1 MFTFPNSSAMDAT
14 AGSGGPI
21 TFLPRIVT
29 GQPEQVAAHVAHVL
43 DKAKQFVT
51 LMDDFAK
58 AEKQLSQVWSGA
70 ASETA
75 LKKITDSLQS
85 FEKIIKV
92 VQEGAQL
99 LGVAGTLV
107 KTAQTAYT
115 SVVSAVNPTVAALM
129 SNPWT
134 HAAAVALS
142 TATSASLRGFI
153 EAIGGL
159 LKTLGLTKLGTEL
172 TTLASIVQELEKLFG
187 GSNSASASTP
197 AGTTPSTTT
206 VTSNPVTAPVTPPPV
221 ASPTGQQVTSTPTV
235 SQPNPYNYTPPALGG
250 TGTTAPS
257 TADSWIPVDPPA
269 GTTPSTGTVTT
280 PPATT
285 PPSTTAPPATTTPA
299 SDPGVIKVTTTI
311 GSESTTVEIPTG
323 HDAQVDVDIPVN
335 GEHVTEH
342 ISVTG
347 TGKVSVS

>member
-29 GQPEQVAAHVAHVL
+29 GQPEQVAAHVAQVL

-107 KTAQTAYT
+107 KSAQAAYT

-159 LKTLGLTKLGTEL
+159 LKTLGLAKLGTEL
-172 TTLASIVQELEKLFG
+172 TTLASIIQELEKLFG
-187 GSNSASASTP
+187 GTKSASASTP
-197 AGTTPSTTT
+197 AGTTPSTST

-221 ASPTGQQVTSTPTV
+221 ASTSGQQVTSTPTGTTPTTTAV
-235 SQPNPYNYTPPALGG
+235 SNPYNYTPPALGG
-250 TGTTAPS
+250 TNPS
-257 TADSWIPVDPPA
+257 TANTWIPVDPPA
-269 GTTPSTGTVTT
+269 GTTPSTAPAVPTVPTSA
-280 PPATT
+280 PAVD
-285 PPSTTAPPATTTPA
+285 A
-299 SDPGVIKVTTTI
+299 GVIKVTTTI
-311 GSESTTVEIPTG
+311 GDESTTVEIPTG
-323 HDAQVDVDIPVN
+323 HDAQVDVDLPVN
-335 GEHVTEH
+335 GQHVTEH

>member
-58 AEKQLSQVWSGA
+58 AEKQLAQVWSGA

-92 VQEGAQL
+92 VQDGAQL

-159 LKTLGLTKLGTEL
+159 LKTLGLAKLGTEL
-172 TTLASIVQELEKLFG
+172 TTLASIIQELEKLFSG
-187 GSNSASASTP
+187 NKSASASTP

-221 ASPTGQQVTSTPTV
+221 ASTTGQQVTSTPTV
-235 SQPNPYNYTPPALGG
+235 SQPNPYGYTPPALGG
-250 TGTTAPS
+250 TGTTPS
-257 TADSWIPVDPPA
+257 TANTWIPVDPPA
-269 GTTPSTGTVTT
+269 GTTPTT
-280 PPATT
+280 PPASTPT
-285 PPSTTAPPATTTPA
+285 PPPVTTAPPA
-299 SDPGVIKVTTTI
+299 DPGVIKVTTTI
-311 GSESTTVEIPTG
+311 GNESTTVEIPTG

>member
-14 AGSGGPI
+14 ATSGGPI

-29 GQPEQVAAHVAHVL
+29 GQPELISAHVAQVL
-43 DKAKQFVT
+43 QKAKQFIT

-58 AEKQLSQVWSGA
+58 AEKQLSQVWSGK

-99 LGVAGTLV
+99 LGVASTLV
-107 KTAQTAYT
+107 KSAQTAYT

-134 HAAAVALS
+134 HGAAVALS
-142 TATSASLRGFI
+142 TATSASLRSFI

-159 LKTLGLTKLGTEL
+159 LKTLGITKLGTEL
-172 TTLASIVQELEKLFG
+172 TTLASIIAELEKLFG
-187 GSNSASASTP
+187 GSKSSASAPS
-197 AGTTPSTTT
+197 GGPSTST
-206 VTSNPVTAPVTPPPV
+206 VSSKPVTAPVTPPPV
-221 ASPTGQQVTSTPTV
+221 ASTTGQQVSANG
-235 SQPNPYNYTPPALGG
+235 SQPQTPNPYTNYTPPALSGLQSG
-250 TGTTAPS
+250 AVSGAQFTNPANNT
-257 TADSWIPVDPPA
+257 WIPVDPPA
-269 GTTPSTGTVTT
+269 TTTPTT
-280 PPATT
+280 P
-285 PPSTTAPPATTTPA
+285 TTAPTTPVTGTP
-299 SDPGVIKVTTTI
+299 DDGMIKVTTTI
-311 GSESTTVEIPTG
+311 GNESTTVEIPTG
-323 HDAQVDVDIPVN
+323 HNAQLDVDIPVN

-347 TGKVSVS
+347 AAQ

>member
-1 MFTFPNSSAMDAT
+1 MDAT
-14 AGSGGPI
+14 ASSGGPI

-43 DKAKQFVT
+43 DKARQFVT

-58 AEKQLSQVWSGA
+58 AEKQLAQVWSGA

-92 VQEGAQL
+92 VQDGAQL

-134 HAAAVALS
+134 HTAAVALS

-159 LKTLGLTKLGTEL
+159 LKTLGLTKLATEL
-172 TTLASIVQELEKLFG
+172 TTLAQIIQELEKLFSG
-187 GSNSASASTP
+187 DKSASTSTP
-197 AGTTPSTTT
+197 AGTTPSTTA

-221 ASPTGQQVTSTPTV
+221 ASASGQQVTSTPTTSTV
-235 SQPNPYNYTPPALGG
+235 SQPNPYSYTPPALGG
-250 TGTTAPS
+250 TGTAPS
-257 TADSWIPVDPPA
+257 TADTWIPVDPPA
-269 GTTPSTGTVTT
+269 GTTPTT
-280 PPATT
+280 PPLTT
-285 PPSTTAPPATTTPA
+285 PTTTAPTA
-299 SDPGVIKVTTTI
+299 DPGMIKVTTTI
-311 GSESTTVEIPTG
+311 GGESTTVEIPTG

-342 ISVTG
+342 IAVTG

>member
-29 GQPEQVAAHVAHVL
+29 GQPEQVAAHVAQVL
-43 DKAKQFVT
+43 AKAKQFVT

-107 KTAQTAYT
+107 KSAQAAYT

-159 LKTLGLTKLGTEL
+159 LKTLGLAKLGTEL
-172 TTLASIVQELEKLFG
+172 TTLASIIQELEKLFG
-187 GSNSASASTP
+187 GTKSASASTP
-197 AGTTPSTTT
+197 AGTTPSTST

-221 ASPTGQQVTSTPTV
+221 ASTSGQQVTSTPTGTTPTTTAV
-235 SQPNPYNYTPPALGG
+235 SNPYNYTPPALGG
-250 TGTTAPS
+250 TNPS
-257 TADSWIPVDPPA
+257 TANTWIPVDPPA
-269 GTTPSTGTVTT
+269 GTTPSTAPAVPTVPTSA
-280 PPATT
+280 PAVD
-285 PPSTTAPPATTTPA
+285 A
-299 SDPGVIKVTTTI
+299 GVIKVTTTI
-311 GSESTTVEIPTG
+311 GDESTTVEIPTG
-323 HDAQVDVDIPVN
+323 HDAQVDVDLPVN
-335 GEHVTEH
+335 GQHVTEH

>member
-29 GQPEQVAAHVAHVL
+29 GQPEQIAAHVAHVL

-58 AEKQLSQVWSGA
+58 AEKQLAQVWSGA

-92 VQEGAQL
+92 VQNGAQL

-159 LKTLGLTKLGTEL
+159 LKTLGLTKLATEL
-172 TTLASIVQELEKLFG
+172 TTLVQIIQELEKLFSG
-187 GSNSASASTP
+187 NKSASASTP
-197 AGTTPSTTT
+197 GGTTPSTTT

-221 ASPTGQQVTSTPTV
+221 ASASGQQVGTTPTTSTV
-235 SQPNPYNYTPPALGG
+235 STPVGTQPNPYSYTPPALGG
-250 TGTTAPS
+250 TGTTPS

-269 GTTPSTGTVTT
+269 GTTP
-280 PPATT
+280 
-285 PPSTTAPPATTTPA
+285 TAPPVSTPTTPTA
-299 SDPGVIKVTTTI
+299 PADPGVIKVTTTI

>member
-1 MFTFPNSSAMDAT
+1 VFTFPNSSAMDAT
-14 AGSGGPI
+14 ASSGGPI

-43 DKAKQFVT
+43 DKARQFAT

-58 AEKQLSQVWSGA
+58 AEKQLAQVWSGA

-92 VQEGAQL
+92 VQDGAQL

-159 LKTLGLTKLGTEL
+159 LKTLGLTKLATEL
-172 TTLASIVQELEKLFG
+172 TTLAQIIQELEKLFSG
-187 GSNSASASTP
+187 NKSASASTP
-197 AGTTPSTTT
+197 AGTTPSITT

-221 ASPTGQQVTSTPTV
+221 ASASGQQVTSMPTTSTV
-235 SQPNPYNYTPPALGG
+235 SQPNPYSYTPPALGG
-250 TGTTAPS
+250 TGSTPR
-257 TADSWIPVDPPA
+257 TADTWIPVDPPA
-269 GTTPSTGTVTT
+269 GTTPTTPPVTT
-280 PPATT
+280 PAT
-285 PPSTTAPPATTTPA
+285 PTTTVPA
-299 SDPGVIKVTTTI
+299 ADPGVIKVTTTI

-342 ISVTG
+342 IAVTG

>member
-1 MFTFPNSSAMDAT
+1 VFTFPNSSAMDAT
-14 AGSGGPI
+14 ATSGGPI

-29 GQPEQVAAHVAHVL
+29 GQPEQIAAHVAQVL
-43 DKAKQFVT
+43 DKAKHFIT

-58 AEKQLSQVWSGA
+58 AEKQLAQVWSGA

-107 KTAQTAYT
+107 KSAQAAYT

-159 LKTLGLTKLGTEL
+159 LKTLGLTKIATEV
-172 TTLASIVQELEKLFG
+172 TTLVSIIQELEKLFG
-187 GSNSASASTP
+187 HAKSSSASTP
-197 AGTTPSTTT
+197 GGATPSTAA
-206 VTSNPVTAPVTPPPV
+206 VTSNPVAAPVTPPPV
-221 ASPTGQQVTSTPTV
+221 ASAAGQQAISTPTTSTV
-235 SQPNPYNYTPPALGG
+235 SQSNPYNYTPPALGG
-250 TGTTAPS
+250 ASSGTANM
-257 TADSWIPVDPPA
+257 WLPVDPPA
-269 GTTPSTGTVTT
+269 TTTPTTPPVTAPPVTV

-285 PPSTTAPPATTTPA
+285 PPASVPPADT
-299 SDPGVIKVTTTI
+299 GMIKVTTTI
-311 GSESTTVEIPTG
+311 GDESTTVEIPTG
-323 HDAQVDVDIPVN
+323 HDAQLDVDIPVN
-335 GEHVTEH
+335 GQHVTEH

-347 TGKVSVS
+347 AGKVSVP

>member
-29 GQPEQVAAHVAHVL
+29 GQPEQVAAHVAQVL
-43 DKAKQFVT
+43 AKAKQFVT

-107 KTAQTAYT
+107 KSAQAAYT

-159 LKTLGLTKLGTEL
+159 LKTLGLAKLGTEL
-172 TTLASIVQELEKLFG
+172 TTLASIIQELEKLFG
-187 GSNSASASTP
+187 GTNSASGSTP
-197 AGTTPSTTT
+197 AGTTPSTST

-221 ASPTGQQVTSTPTV
+221 ASTSGQQVTSTPTV
-235 SQPNPYNYTPPALGG
+235 TTPTTTAVSNPYNYTPPALGG
-250 TGTTAPS
+250 TNPS
-257 TADSWIPVDPPA
+257 TANTWIPVDPPA
-269 GTTPSTGTVTT
+269 ATTPSTAPAVPTVPTSA
-280 PPATT
+280 PAVDT
-285 PPSTTAPPATTTPA
+285 
-299 SDPGVIKVTTTI
+299 GVIKVTTTI
-311 GSESTTVEIPTG
+311 GDESTTVEIPTG
-323 HDAQVDVDIPVN
+323 HDAQVDVDLPVN
-335 GEHVTEH
+335 GQHVTEH

>member
-14 AGSGGPI
+14 ASSGGPI

-29 GQPEQVAAHVAHVL
+29 GQPEQVAAHVAQVL

-58 AEKQLSQVWSGA
+58 AEKQLAQVWSGA

-107 KTAQTAYT
+107 KTAQAAYT

-142 TATSASLRGFI
+142 TATSASLRSFI

-159 LKTLGLTKLGTEL
+159 LKTLGFTKIATEV
-172 TTLASIVQELEKLFG
+172 TTLVSIIQELEKLFG

-197 AGTTPSTTT
+197 NGTTPSTST

-221 ASPTGQQVTSTPTV
+221 ASASGQQVTSTPTAPTV
-235 SQPNPYNYTPPALGG
+235 STPVTSNGSLPTSSTVSNPYNYTPPALGG
-250 TGTTAPS
+250 TTPS

-269 GTTPSTGTVTT
+269 GTTPTTGTPTT
-280 PPATT
+280 VPAA
-285 PPSTTAPPATTTPA
+285 PSAPAA
-299 SDPGVIKVTTTI
+299 DPGVIKVTTTI
-311 GSESTTVEIPTG
+311 GDESTTVEIPTG
-323 HDAQVDVDIPVN
+323 HDAQLDVDIPVN
-335 GEHVTEH
+335 GQHFTEH

-347 TGKVSVS
+347 AS

>member
-1 MFTFPNSSAMDAT
+1 VFTFPNSSAMDAT
-14 AGSGGPI
+14 ASSGGPI

-29 GQPEQVAAHVAHVL
+29 GQPEQIAVHVAHVL

-58 AEKQLSQVWSGA
+58 AEKQLAQVWSGA

-92 VQEGAQL
+92 VQNGAQL

-159 LKTLGLTKLGTEL
+159 LKTLGLTKLATEL
-172 TTLASIVQELEKLFG
+172 TTLAQIIQELEKLFSG
-187 GSNSASASTP
+187 NKSASASTP
-197 AGTTPSTTT
+197 GGTTPSTST

-221 ASPTGQQVTSTPTV
+221 ASASGQQVGSTPTTSTV
-235 SQPNPYNYTPPALGG
+235 STGSQPNPYSYTPPALGG
-250 TGTTAPS
+250 SGTMPS
-257 TADSWIPVDPPA
+257 TADTWIPVDPPA
-269 GTTPSTGTVTT
+269 GTTPTT
-280 PPATT
+280 PPVA
-285 PPSTTAPPATTTPA
+285 TPA
-299 SDPGVIKVTTTI
+299 DPGVIKVTTTI

-323 HDAQVDVDIPVN
+323 HDAQVDVDLPVN

>member
-1 MFTFPNSSAMDAT
+1 VFTFPNSSAMDAT

-29 GQPEQVAAHVAHVL
+29 GQPEQVAAHVAQVL

-58 AEKQLSQVWSGA
+58 AEKQLAQVWSGA

-115 SVVSAVNPTVAALM
+115 TVVSAVNPTVAALM

-142 TATSASLRGFI
+142 TATSASLRSFI
-153 EAIGGL
+153 EAIGAL
-159 LKTLGLTKLGTEL
+159 LKTLGLTKIATEV
-172 TTLASIVQELEKLFG
+172 TTLVAIIQELEQLFG
-187 GSNSASASTP
+187 NNKSASASTP
-197 AGTTPSTTT
+197 AGTTPSTST

-221 ASPTGQQVTSTPTV
+221 ASTTGQQVTSTPTV
-235 SQPNPYNYTPPALGG
+235 PTVTTPNGTTPTTGTLPSTNPYNYTPPALGG
-250 TGTTAPS
+250 TNPS
-257 TADSWIPVDPPA
+257 TANTWIPVDPPA
-269 GTTPSTGTVTT
+269 AS
-280 PPATT
+280 
-285 PPSTTAPPATTTPA
+285 TPA
-299 SDPGVIKVTTTI
+299 ASTPAAPAADTGVIKVTTTI
-311 GSESTTVEIPTG
+311 GDESTTVEIPTG
-323 HDAQVDVDIPVN
+323 HDAQLDVDIPVN
-335 GEHVTEH
+335 GQHVTEH

-347 TGKVSVS
+347 TGKVGVS

>member
-1 MFTFPNSSAMDAT
+1 
-14 AGSGGPI
+14 
-21 TFLPRIVT
+21 
-29 GQPEQVAAHVAHVL
+29 
-43 DKAKQFVT
+43 
-51 LMDDFAK
+51 
-58 AEKQLSQVWSGA
+58 
-70 ASETA
+70 
-75 LKKITDSLQS
+75 
-85 FEKIIKV
+85 
-92 VQEGAQL
+92 
-99 LGVAGTLV
+99 
-107 KTAQTAYT
+107 
-115 SVVSAVNPTVAALM
+115 M

-172 TTLASIVQELEKLFG
+172 TTLASIIQELEKLFG

-197 AGTTPSTTT
+197 GGTTPSTST
-206 VTSNPVTAPVTPPPV
+206 VTSTPVTAPVAPPPV
-221 ASPTGQQVTSTPTV
+221 ASPTGQLVASHTTPTPV
-235 SQPNPYNYTPPALGG
+235 TQSNPYAYTPPALGG
-250 TGTTAPS
+250 TGTTPS

-269 GTTPSTGTVTT
+269 GTTPAG
-280 PPATT
+280 
-285 PPSTTAPPATTTPA
+285 TTPA
-299 SDPGVIKVTTTI
+299 GSTPVVSAPPVTDPGVIKVTTTI
-311 GSESTTVEIPTG
+311 GAESTTVEIPTG

>member
-29 GQPEQVAAHVAHVL
+29 GQPEQVAAHVAQVL

-58 AEKQLSQVWSGA
+58 AEKQLAQVWSGA

-115 SVVSAVNPTVAALM
+115 TVVSAVNPTVAALM

-142 TATSASLRGFI
+142 TATSASLRSFI
-153 EAIGGL
+153 EAIGAL
-159 LKTLGLTKLGTEL
+159 LKTLGFTKIATEV
-172 TTLASIVQELEKLFG
+172 TTLVSIIQELEKLFG
-187 GSNSASASTP
+187 NNKSASASTP
-197 AGTTPSTTT
+197 TGTTPSTST

-221 ASPTGQQVTSTPTV
+221 ASTTGQQVTSTPTV
-235 SQPNPYNYTPPALGG
+235 PTVTTPNGTTPTTGTLPSTNPYNYTPPALGG
-250 TGTTAPS
+250 TNPS
-257 TADSWIPVDPPA
+257 TANTWIPVDPPA
-269 GTTPSTGTVTT
+269 ATTPTAPAT
-280 PPATT
+280 PPAADT
-285 PPSTTAPPATTTPA
+285 
-299 SDPGVIKVTTTI
+299 GVIKVTTTI
-311 GSESTTVEIPTG
+311 GDESTTVEIPTG
-323 HDAQVDVDIPVN
+323 HDAQLDVDIPVN
-335 GEHVTEH
+335 GQHVTEH

-347 TGKVSVS
+347 TGKVGVS

>member
-1 MFTFPNSSAMDAT
+1 
-14 AGSGGPI
+14 
-21 TFLPRIVT
+21 
-29 GQPEQVAAHVAHVL
+29 
-43 DKAKQFVT
+43 
-51 LMDDFAK
+51 MDDFAK
-58 AEKQLSQVWSGA
+58 AEKQLAQVWSGA

-92 VQEGAQL
+92 VQDGAQL

-159 LKTLGLTKLGTEL
+159 LKTLGLTKLATEL
-172 TTLASIVQELEKLFG
+172 TTLVQIIQELEKLFSG
-187 GSNSASASTP
+187 NKSASASTP
-197 AGTTPSTTT
+197 GGTTPSTTT

-221 ASPTGQQVTSTPTV
+221 ASASGQQVGSTPTTSTV
-235 SQPNPYNYTPPALGG
+235 SNPTGAQPNPYSYTPPALGG
-250 TGTTAPS
+250 TAPS
-257 TADSWIPVDPPA
+257 TSDSWIPVDPPA
-269 GTTPSTGTVTT
+269 GTTPTT
-280 PPATT
+280 PPV
-285 PPSTTAPPATTTPA
+285 STPATPA
-299 SDPGVIKVTTTI
+299 DPGVIKVTTTI

>member
-1 MFTFPNSSAMDAT
+1 VFTFPNSSAMDAT

-29 GQPEQVAAHVAHVL
+29 GQPEQVAAHVAQVL
-43 DKAKQFVT
+43 DKARQFVT

-58 AEKQLSQVWSGA
+58 AEKQLAQVWSGA

-99 LGVAGTLV
+99 LGVAGALV

-115 SVVSAVNPTVAALM
+115 TVVSAVNPTVAALM

-153 EAIGGL
+153 EAIGAL
-159 LKTLGLTKLGTEL
+159 LKTLGFTKIATEV
-172 TTLASIVQELEKLFG
+172 TTLVSIIQELEKLFG
-187 GSNSASASTP
+187 NNKSASASTP
-197 AGTTPSTTT
+197 SGTTPSTST

-221 ASPTGQQVTSTPTV
+221 ASTTGQQVTSTPTV
-235 SQPNPYNYTPPALGG
+235 NGTTPTTGTLPSTNPYNYTPPALGG
-250 TGTTAPS
+250 TNPS
-257 TADSWIPVDPPA
+257 TANTWIPVDPPA
-269 GTTPSTGTVTT
+269 TTTPTAPTTTPSV
-280 PPATT
+280 
-285 PPSTTAPPATTTPA
+285 
-299 SDPGVIKVTTTI
+299 DPGVIKVTTTI
-311 GSESTTVEIPTG
+311 GDESTTVEIPTG
-323 HDAQVDVDIPVN
+323 HDAQLDVDIPVN
-335 GEHVTEH
+335 GQHVTEH

-347 TGKVSVS
+347 TGKVGVS

>member
-1 MFTFPNSSAMDAT
+1 MDAT
-14 AGSGGPI
+14 ASSGGPI

-29 GQPEQVAAHVAHVL
+29 GQPEQVAAHVAQVL

-51 LMDDFAK
+51 LMDDFTK

-107 KTAQTAYT
+107 KTAQTTYT

-159 LKTLGLTKLGTEL
+159 LKTLGLAKLGAEL
-172 TTLASIVQELEKLFG
+172 TTLASIIQELEKLFG
-187 GSNSASASTP
+187 GSNSGSSSTP
-197 AGTTPSTTT
+197 AGTTPSTST

-221 ASPTGQQVTSTPTV
+221 ASATGQQVTSTPTTPTV
-235 SQPNPYNYTPPALGG
+235 TTPTTTTPTTGTLPTTSNPYNYTPPALGG
-250 TGTTAPS
+250 TNPS
-257 TADSWIPVDPPA
+257 TDNTWIPVDPPA
-269 GTTPSTGTVTT
+269 GTTLTAPSTIPT
-280 PPATT
+280 PPPTAPATT
-285 PPSTTAPPATTTPA
+285 DT
-299 SDPGVIKVTTTI
+299 GVIKVTTTI
-311 GSESTTVEIPTG
+311 GDESTTVEIPTG
-323 HDAQVDVDIPVN
+323 HDAQVDVDLPVN
-335 GEHVTEH
+335 GQHVTEH

>member
-29 GQPEQVAAHVAHVL
+29 GQPEQVAAHVAQVL
-43 DKAKQFVT
+43 AKAKQFVT

-107 KTAQTAYT
+107 KSAQAAYT

-159 LKTLGLTKLGTEL
+159 LKTLGLAKLGTEL
-172 TTLASIVQELEKLFG
+172 TTLASIIQELEKLFG
-187 GSNSASASTP
+187 GTKSASVSTP
-197 AGTTPSTTT
+197 AGATPSTST

-221 ASPTGQQVTSTPTV
+221 ASTSGQQVTSTPTGTTPTTTAV
-235 SQPNPYNYTPPALGG
+235 SNPYNYTPPALGG
-250 TGTTAPS
+250 TNPS
-257 TADSWIPVDPPA
+257 TANTWIPVDPPA
-269 GTTPSTGTVTT
+269 GTTPSTAPAVPTVPTSA
-280 PPATT
+280 PAVD
-285 PPSTTAPPATTTPA
+285 A
-299 SDPGVIKVTTTI
+299 GVIKVTTTI
-311 GSESTTVEIPTG
+311 GDESTTVEIPTG
-323 HDAQVDVDIPVN
+323 HDAQVDVDLPVN
-335 GEHVTEH
+335 GQHVTEH

>member
-1 MFTFPNSSAMDAT
+1 MLTFPNSSAMDAT
-14 AGSGGPI
+14 ASSGGPI

-29 GQPEQVAAHVAHVL
+29 GQPEQIAAHVTQVL
-43 DKAKQFVT
+43 AKAKQFVT

-70 ASETA
+70 ASQTA

-99 LGVAGTLV
+99 LGVASTLV
-107 KTAQTAYT
+107 KSAQTAYT

-159 LKTLGLTKLGTEL
+159 LKTLGLTKLGAEL
-172 TTLASIVQELEKLFG
+172 TTLASIIQELGKLFG
-187 GSNSASASTP
+187 GANSASASTP
-197 AGTTPSTTT
+197 SGTTPSTTT

-221 ASPTGQQVTSTPTV
+221 ASPTGQQVTATPVSSTGTV
-235 SQPNPYNYTPPALGG
+235 ATSNPYNYTPPALGG
-250 TGTTAPS
+250 ATPS
-257 TADSWIPVDPPA
+257 TADTWIPVDPPA
-269 GTTPSTGTVTT
+269 GST
-280 PPATT
+280 PATT
-285 PPSTTAPPATTTPA
+285 PPSATPA
-299 SDPGVIKVTTTI
+299 DTGVIKVTTTI
-311 GSESTTVEIPTG
+311 GTESTTVEIPTG
-323 HDAQVDVDIPVN
+323 HNAQLDLDIPVN
-335 GEHVTEH
+335 GQHLTEH

-347 TGKVSVS
+347 AS

>member
-1 MFTFPNSSAMDAT
+1 VFTFPNSSAMDAT
-14 AGSGGPI
+14 ATSGGPI

-29 GQPEQVAAHVAHVL
+29 GQPEQIAAHVAQVL

-58 AEKQLSQVWSGA
+58 AEKQLAQVWSGA

-107 KTAQTAYT
+107 KSAQAAYT

-159 LKTLGLTKLGTEL
+159 LKTLGLTKIATEV
-172 TTLASIVQELEKLFG
+172 TLLVQIVQELEKLFG
-187 GSNSASASTP
+187 NNKSASASTP
-197 AGTTPSTTT
+197 GGTTPSTST
-206 VTSNPVTAPVTPPPV
+206 VTSGPVTAPVTPPPV
-221 ASPTGQQVTSTPTV
+221 ASTTGQQVTSTPTV
-235 SQPNPYNYTPPALGG
+235 SMPTSPYSYTPPALGG
-250 TGTTAPS
+250 TTPS
-257 TADSWIPVDPPA
+257 TANTWIPVDPPA
-269 GTTPSTGTVTT
+269 GTTPAAPTTAPT
-280 PPATT
+280 PPA
-285 PPSTTAPPATTTPA
+285 APAADT
-299 SDPGVIKVTTTI
+299 GVIKVTTTI
-311 GSESTTVEIPTG
+311 GDESTTVEIPTG
-323 HDAQVDVDIPVN
+323 HDAQLDVDIPVN

-347 TGKVSVS
+347 AGKVSVS

>member
-1 MFTFPNSSAMDAT
+1 MLTFPNSSAMDAT
-14 AGSGGPI
+14 ASSGGPI

-29 GQPEQVAAHVAHVL
+29 GQPEQIAAHVTQVL
-43 DKAKQFVT
+43 AKAKQFVT

-99 LGVAGTLV
+99 LGVASTLV
-107 KTAQTAYT
+107 KSAQTAYT

-159 LKTLGLTKLGTEL
+159 LKTLGLTNLGAEL
-172 TTLASIVQELEKLFG
+172 TTLASIIQELEKLFG
-187 GSNSASASTP
+187 NNKSASASTP
-197 AGTTPSTTT
+197 SGTTPSTTT

-221 ASPTGQQVTSTPTV
+221 ASASGQQVTSTPTV
-235 SQPNPYNYTPPALGG
+235 PTVSTPTTTAPTGTLPTTSTVSQQNPYNYTPPALGG
-250 TGTTAPS
+250 ATPG
-257 TADSWIPVDPPA
+257 TADTWIPVDPPA
-269 GTTPSTGTVTT
+269 GSTPATPAPSTPVDT
-280 PPATT
+280 
-285 PPSTTAPPATTTPA
+285 
-299 SDPGVIKVTTTI
+299 GVIKVTTTI
-311 GSESTTVEIPTG
+311 GAESTTVEIPTG
-323 HDAQVDVDIPVN
+323 HNAQLDVDIPVN
-335 GEHVTEH
+335 GQHVTEH

-347 TGKVSVS
+347 AS

>member
-1 MFTFPNSSAMDAT
+1 MDAT
-14 AGSGGPI
+14 ASSGGPI

-29 GQPEQVAAHVAHVL
+29 GQPEQIAAHVAQVL
-43 DKAKQFVT
+43 AKAKQFVT

-75 LKKITDSLQS
+75 LKKISDSLQS
-85 FEKIIKV
+85 FEKIVKV

-99 LGVAGTLV
+99 LGVASTLV

-134 HAAAVALS
+134 HAAAIALS

-159 LKTLGLTKLGTEL
+159 LKTLGLTNLGAEL
-172 TTLASIVQELEKLFG
+172 TTLASIIQELEKLFG
-187 GSNSASASTP
+187 NNKSASASTP
-197 AGTTPSTTT
+197 SGTTPSTAT

-221 ASPTGQQVTSTPTV
+221 ASTTGQQVTATPTVPTVTTPTNGTLPTNSTV

-250 TGTTAPS
+250 ATPS
-257 TADSWIPVDPPA
+257 TADTWIPVDPPA
-269 GTTPSTGTVTT
+269 GSTPAVPT
-280 PPATT
+280 P
-285 PPSTTAPPATTTPA
+285 TAPVDT
-299 SDPGVIKVTTTI
+299 GVIKVTTTI
-311 GSESTTVEIPTG
+311 GDESTTVEIPTG
-323 HDAQVDVDIPVN
+323 HNAQLDVDIPVN
-335 GEHVTEH
+335 GQHVTEH

-347 TGKVSVS
+347 AS

>member
-29 GQPEQVAAHVAHVL
+29 GQPEQVAAHVAQVL
-43 DKAKQFVT
+43 AKAKQFVT

-107 KTAQTAYT
+107 KSAQAAYT

-159 LKTLGLTKLGTEL
+159 LKTLGLAKLGTEL
-172 TTLASIVQELEKLFG
+172 TTLASIIQELEKLFG
-187 GSNSASASTP
+187 GTKSASASTP
-197 AGTTPSTTT
+197 AGTTPSTST

-221 ASPTGQQVTSTPTV
+221 ASTSGQQVTSTPTGTTPTTTAV
-235 SQPNPYNYTPPALGG
+235 SNPYNYTPPALGG
-250 TGTTAPS
+250 TNPS
-257 TADSWIPVDPPA
+257 TANTWIPVDPPA
-269 GTTPSTGTVTT
+269 ATTPSTAPAVPTVPTSA
-280 PPATT
+280 PAVDT
-285 PPSTTAPPATTTPA
+285 
-299 SDPGVIKVTTTI
+299 GVIKVTTTI
-311 GSESTTVEIPTG
+311 GDESTTVEIPTG
-323 HDAQVDVDIPVN
+323 HDAQVDVDLPVN
-335 GEHVTEH
+335 GQHVTEH